1 MTLLIVFTLLRL
13 FWKFF
18 NLKGWKS
25 NIASQKENVWTM
37 EEIFGIVLICFIFI
51 VSRLATFRLISNPH
65 TRKTEFF
72 NYYHTE
78 TDEAIFEVISFLFC

>member
-13 FWKFF
+13 FWIFF
-18 NLKGWKS
+18 SSMDWKDNISSQRENL
-25 NIASQKENVWTM
+25 WTM
-37 EEIFGIVLICFIFI
+37 EDIFGIGLICFIFI

-78 TDEAIFEVISFLFC
+78 TDEAIFEVKILSLL